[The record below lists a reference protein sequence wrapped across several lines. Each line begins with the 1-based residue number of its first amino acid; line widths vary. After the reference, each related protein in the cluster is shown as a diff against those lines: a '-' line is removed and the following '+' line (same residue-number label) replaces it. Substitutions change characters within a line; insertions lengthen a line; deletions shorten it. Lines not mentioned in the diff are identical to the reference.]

1 MAGSQ
6 IEFRVSGP
14 GADQDARELADLLAA
29 EFDDWPSRFARRA
42 PDAPGEPT
50 RGEEALM
57 LVAVLLAVPP
67 AVLATWNLVVR
78 TKAVEAARR
87 LIAWAKQRRARGRE
101 GRITW
106 LAPDGRAAP
115 LDEARAEEIADALAA
130 MAEAARRDKG
140 ETA

>member
-1 MAGSQ
+1 MTGSQ

-14 GADQDARELADLLAA
+14 EADQDARELADLLAA
-29 EFDDWPSRFARRA
+29 EFDGWPSRVAKRP
-42 PDAPGEPT
+42 PDARAEPR

-67 AVLATWNLVVR
+67 FALATWDLAVR

-101 GRITW
+101 DRITW
-106 LAPDGRAAP
+106 RAPDGRAAP

-140 ETA
+140 ETP